1 MGLAAVEA
9 GMKPALTLLAI
20 VALAACGGPET
31 VSEGAENASK
41 LPEINASTSSPSGAA
56 PEAGA
61 PAGNVVTDPGSIIPA
76 ALRGRWGL
84 TPGDCMAAHGDEGLL
99 TISANELRFHESVAV
114 PAGNVQ
120 TSSNSVS
127 GDFAFTGEGQQ
138 WSKHLYL
145 ELRDGKLV
153 RTERDPLASYRYVR
167 C

>member
-1 MGLAAVEA
+1 MRL
-9 GMKPALTLLAI
+9 ALTLLAI
-20 VALAACGGPET
+20 AALTGCGGSDV
-31 VSEGAENASK
+31 VSNGSENASE
-41 LPEINASTSSPSGAA
+41 LPEINASTSSPTGAA

-61 PAGNVVTDPGSIIPA
+61 PAGNVITGPGSTIPA
-76 ALRGRWGL
+76 ALHGRWGL
-84 TPGDCMAAHGDEGLL
+84 APGDCMAAHGDEGLL
-99 TISANELRFHESVAV
+99 TITANELRFYESVAV

-138 WSKHLYL
+138 WTKHLYV

-153 RTERDPLASYRYVR
+153 RNERDPLASYRYVR